1 MIFEAQ
7 VARPPSATRRAPL
20 QIRPQ
25 LQRKC
30 ACGGTPGPTGECAE
44 CKRKRRALQP
54 RLAINQP
61 GDRYEEEADRVAAA
75 VVSGASARRPSISS
89 LGNGAVQRE
98 EPPKPKSEE
107 EKYKEAAK
115 KVGEAFLET
124 PPGKEITKKAEEL
137 GDAFISTLPGKIIT
151 GAAVTGAIATLAAT
165 HKELPIGIPEI
176 PLDKIRPGLKMK
188 ITYEGPVDKPTRV
201 VATFSIPLGR
211 DKARDKKPALSESEK
226 FRAETARMAADQAK
240 FREGLRSDEEKAEEQ
255 RMINAYVSSKMLG
268 PGQLTPR
275 AAPLSF
281 GAVGQEPGFRP
292 GAPAAGPR
300 SSLGPWVPDFKLS
313 GETSE
318 EPKKKEEGTLQRK
331 GAGNQEVGSAPPIVD
346 QVLQSS
352 GQPLERATREFME
365 ERFGYDFG
373 SVRIHRDARAAESAN
388 AVQARA
394 YTVGQDVV
402 FAGGSFAPETKAG
415 RELLAHEL
423 THVVQQSAM
432 PPAVQRAVPA
442 GLEVTGR
449 RSGMGAAGS
458 NSVFFDRND
467 ATINSEG
474 KFAVLIAGGGMQSS
488 NDLDLIGR
496 VSEDEATTPVA
507 GRALAD
513 RRINAVDA
521 ELKTTGHTGKRKPDP
536 KPDVGDGRLDYRSL
550 REVEIAP
557 AGSTSAVPDC
567 KKTAASGPCDA
578 KAEEKFVETRTE
590 AQGLIDNARR
600 LLTSGSDAKTN
611 DLRDEFF
618 GGGGGAGSGAAVT
631 TILDANLGKIR
642 AQMNIVAKKKRHR
655 CGTLCNGTCTVAIA
669 YNEDDGKKA
678 TLTLCPKFVA
688 ADKQERKRNFI
699 HETAHGTPGLGLAGK
714 TAGTTDIAYRYERR
728 IAHLTPDQALQN
740 SDSYSLFVMLA
751 ADTTFARPKRPVD
764 KLTVKASEKSG
775 VADALVLLADWLKWS
790 HQETASTYST
800 MVESR
805 PPKKKWTNSY
815 YEETMKLIAA
825 QFGLTMPP
833 ALPTDDDRFAVAG
846 LVDRY
851 KVLLNL
857 VRDDLDAK
865 RVAAAKT
872 TTWSAGPGSSI
883 VLGDDFFALT
893 TTPARTRLLLRALVG
908 QVSNIIA
915 GHRSKFVD
923 LAEQLN
929 ALHPLP

>member
-1 MIFEAQ
+1 MIFAAQ
-7 VARPPSATRRAPL
+7 MARPASGQPAARAGL
-20 QIRPQ
+20 Q

-44 CKRKRRALQP
+44 CKRKRNSLQTK
-54 RLAINQP
+54 LAVNQP
-61 GDRYEEEADRVAAA
+61 GDRYEQEADRVAAA
-75 VVSGASARRPSISS
+75 VVGGAGPRRLSISS

-98 EPPKPKSEE
+98 GPPKPKSDE

-188 ITYEGPVDKPTRV
+188 ITYEGPVDKPTKV

-211 DKARDKKPALSESEK
+211 EKARDKKPALSESEK

-240 FREGLRSDEEKAEEQ
+240 FREGLKSDEEKADEQ
-255 RMINAYVSSKMLG
+255 RMLNAYVSSKMLG

-275 AAPLSF
+275 PSPLSF
-281 GAVGQEPGFRP
+281 GAAGQDFGLQPE
-292 GAPAAGPR
+292 APALGPR
-300 SSLGPWVPDFKLS
+300 RSLGPWAPDFKLA

-331 GAGNQEVGSAPPIVD
+331 AADNQEVGSAPPVVD
-346 QVLQSS
+346 EVLQSS
-352 GQPLERATREFME
+352 GQPLDRATREFME

-373 SVRIHRDARAAESAN
+373 SVRIHRDARAAESAR

-394 YTVGQDVV
+394 YTVGHDVV
-402 FAGGSFAPETKAG
+402 FAGGSFAPETNAG

-423 THVVQQSAM
+423 THVLQQSAM

-449 RSGMGAAGS
+449 QGGMGSAGS
-458 NSVFFDRND
+458 HSVFFNRND
-467 ATINSEG
+467 ATINLDG
-474 KFAVLIAGGGMQSS
+474 KMAILLAGGGMQSS
-488 NDLDLIGR
+488 DDLDLIGR
-496 VSEDEATTPVA
+496 VSEDEATTPVI
-507 GRALAD
+507 GRGLAD

-521 ELKTTGHTGKRKPDP
+521 ELKTTGHTGKRQPDP

-567 KKTAASGPCDA
+567 KKTAATGPCSA
-578 KAEEKFVETRTE
+578 TVETEFVDTRTE
-590 AQGLIDNARR
+590 SQGLIDIARR
-600 LLTSGSDAKTN
+600 LLTSGTDSDTN
-611 DLRDEFF
+611 GLRDEFF
-618 GGGGGAGSGAAVT
+618 GGGGGAGSGAAVVPT
-631 TILDANLGKIR
+631 LDANLGKIR
-642 AQMNIVAKKKRHR
+642 SQMDVVAKKNRHR
-655 CGTLCNGTCTVAIA
+655 CGTLCDGTCTVAIA
-669 YNEDDGKKA
+669 YNEDAGKKA
-678 TLTLCPKFVA
+678 TLTLCPKFVSA
-688 ADKQERKRNFI
+688 GKQERKRNFI

-714 TAGTTDIAYRYERR
+714 TAGTTDIAYRHERR

-751 ADTTFARPKRPVD
+751 ADTTFVRPKRPVD
-764 KLTVKASEKSG
+764 KLTVAAGEKTG
-775 VADALVLLADWLKWS
+775 VADTLTLLADWLKWS
-790 HQETASTYST
+790 NQETTSTYST

-815 YEETMKLIAA
+815 YEETMKLISA

-846 LVDRY
+846 LADRY
-851 KVLLNL
+851 KTMLDRVRRDLN
-857 VRDDLDAK
+857 AK
-865 RVAAAKT
+865 RDPAAKK
-872 TTWSAGPGSSI
+872 TTWSAGPGSSL

-893 TTPARTRLLLRALVG
+893 TTTERTRLLLGALID
-908 QVSNIIA
+908 QVSAILPA
-915 GHRSKFVD
+915 HRGKFID

-929 ALHPLP
+929 ARHPLP

>member
-1 MIFEAQ
+1 M
-7 VARPPSATRRAPL
+7 
-20 QIRPQ
+20 
-25 LQRKC
+25 
-30 ACGGTPGPTGECAE
+30 
-44 CKRKRRALQP
+44 
-54 RLAINQP
+54 AINQP
-61 GDRYEEEADRVAAA
+61 GDQYEQEADRVAEEA
-75 VVSGASARRPSISS
+75 VGGGRTGRPSISS
-89 LGNGAVQRE
+89 LGSGGAVQRE
-98 EPPKPKSEE
+98 EPAKPKSEE

-124 PPGKEITKKAEEL
+124 PQGKEITKKAEEL

-151 GAAVTGAIATLAAT
+151 GAAVAGAVATLAAT

-188 ITYEGPVDKPTRV
+188 ITYEGPVDKPTKV
-201 VATFSIPLGR
+201 VATFSIPLG
-211 DKARDKKPALSESEK
+211 KEKTRDKKTTLSETEK

-240 FREGLRSDEEKAEEQ
+240 FREGLKSDEEKASEQ
-255 RMINAYVSSKMLG
+255 EMINAYVSSRMLA

-275 AAPLSF
+275 TSPLSF
-281 GAVGQEPGFRP
+281 GAVGQDPGFRP

-300 SSLGPWVPDFKLS
+300 RSLGPWAPDFKLS

-331 GAGNQEVGSAPPIVD
+331 AAGHQEVGSAPPIVD

-352 GQPLERATREFME
+352 GEPLDRATREFME
-365 ERFGYDFG
+365 DRFGYEFG
-373 SVRIHRDARAAESAN
+373 SVRIHRDGRAAESAR

-402 FAGGSFAPETKAG
+402 FAGGSFAPETNAG
-415 RELLAHEL
+415 RQLLAHEL
-423 THVVQQSAM
+423 THVLQQSAL

-449 RSGMGAAGS
+449 KSGMGSSGAH
-458 NSVFFDRND
+458 SVFFERND
-467 ATINSEG
+467 VAIGSEG
-474 KFAVLIAGGGMQSS
+474 KFAVLIAGGGAHSGD
-488 NDLDLIGR
+488 DLDLIGR
-496 VSEDEATTPVA
+496 VSEDEATTPA
-507 GRALAD
+507 IGRTLAD

-521 ELKTTGHTGKRKPDP
+521 ELKTVGHTGKRKPDP

-550 REVEIAP
+550 REVEIGP
-557 AGSTSAVPDC
+557 AGATSAVPDC
-567 KKTAASGPCDA
+567 KKTAATGPCSA
-578 KAEEKFVETRTE
+578 NVETDFVAVRTE
-590 AQGLIDNARR
+590 AQGLIDKARR
-600 LLTSGSDAKTN
+600 LLTSGTDASTN

-618 GGGGGAGSGAAVT
+618 GGGGGAGSGAAMMT
-631 TILDANLGKIR
+631 TLDANLGKVR
-642 AQMNIVAKKKRHR
+642 AQMDIVAKKKRHR

-669 YNEDDGKKA
+669 YNEDEGKKA
-678 TLTLCPKFVA
+678 TLTLCPTFVSA
-688 ADKQERKRNFI
+688 GKQERKRNFI

-714 TAGTTDIAYRYERR
+714 TAGTTDIAYRHERR
-728 IAHLTPDQALQN
+728 IASLTPDQALQN

-751 ADTTFARPKRPVD
+751 ADPSFARPKLPVD
-764 KLTVKASEKSG
+764 KLTVAAGEKSG
-775 VADALVLLADWLKWS
+775 VADAITLLADWLKWS

-825 QFGLTMPP
+825 QFGLTPPP

-846 LVDRY
+846 LADRY
-851 KVLLNL
+851 KTLLNR
-857 VRDDLDAK
+857 VRADLNAK
-865 RVAAAKT
+865 RDPAAKT
-872 TTWSAGPGSSI
+872 TSWSAGPGTSI

-893 TTPARTRLLLRALVG
+893 TTPERTRLLLRALVG
-908 QVSNIIA
+908 RVSNIIA
-915 GHRSKFVD
+915 GHQSKIVD

-929 ALHPLP
+929 ARHPLP